1 MSSMSS
7 KLGRLFACVLIA
19 AFVTVEIRAQTA
31 DRTIKIGVLTDLNS
45 LFANASG
52 SGSVTAAQMAVE
64 DFRASYKGIDA
75 QVISADHQNKAD
87 IGSAIVRKWLEIDHV
102 DAIVDVPNSSVALAA
117 NEAVRGKHI
126 ALLASSTATSDL
138 TGPACS
144 PNVIQWT
151 FDTWSLANSTGKSI
165 VESGGDTWFFLTADF
180 TFGQALQRDTAA
192 VVTANGGKVLGAV
205 RHPMNTADFSS
216 FLIQAQASNAKV
228 IGLANSGGDTI
239 NSIKQSREFGITQ
252 KGQTLAALLF
262 FITDVHTVGLP
273 NAEGLLLTEA
283 FYWDLNEDTRTWS
296 RRFAARNGGR
306 MPTMNHAGVYSS
318 VLAYLRAVLATG
330 SDDGITVVN
339 AIKASKIADPLF
351 GTVVVR
357 ADGRA
362 VHDMY
367 LFQVKSETE
376 SQGPWDYYKVL
387 KRIPGQD
394 AFRGLD
400 KGGCP
405 LVKG

>member
-1 MSSMSS
+1 MPL
-7 KLGRLFACVLIA
+7 KLGPVLACVLIA
-19 AFVTVEIRAQTA
+19 VFVTVEIRAQTA
-31 DRTIKIGVLTDLNS
+31 DRMIKIGVLTDLNS

-64 DFRASYKGIDA
+64 DFRASYKGINA

-117 NEAVRGKHI
+117 NEVVRGKHI

-205 RHPMNTADFSS
+205 RHPLNTADFSS

-239 NSIKQSREFGITQ
+239 NSIKQAREFGITH

-262 FITDVHTVGLP
+262 FITDVHAIGLP

-318 VLAYLRAVLATG
+318 VLAYLRAALAAG

-367 LFQVKSETE
+367 LFQVKSATE
-376 SQGPWDYYKVL
+376 SQGLWDYYKVL
-387 KRIPGQD
+387 KRIQGQD

>member
-1 MSSMSS
+1 MPL
-7 KLGRLFACVLIA
+7 KLGPVLACVLIA
-19 AFVTVEIRAQTA
+19 VFVTVEIRAQTA
-31 DRTIKIGVLTDLNS
+31 DRMIKIGVLTDLNS

-64 DFRASYKGIDA
+64 DFRASYKGINA

-117 NEAVRGKHI
+117 NEVVRGKHI

-205 RHPMNTADFSS
+205 RHPLNTADFSS

-239 NSIKQSREFGITQ
+239 NSIKQAREFGITH

-262 FITDVHTVGLP
+262 FITDVHTIGLP

-318 VLAYLRAVLATG
+318 VLAYLRAALAAG

-367 LFQVKSETE
+367 LFQVKSATE
-376 SQGPWDYYKVL
+376 SQGLWDYYKVL
-387 KRIPGQD
+387 KRIQGQE

>member
-7 KLGRLFACVLIA
+7 KLGRLLACVLIA

-117 NEAVRGKHI
+117 NEVVRGKHI

-205 RHPMNTADFSS
+205 RHPLNTADFSS

-262 FITDVHTVGLP
+262 FITDVHTIGLP

-318 VLAYLRAVLATG
+318 VLAYLRAALAAG

-367 LFQVKSETE
+367 LFQVKSATE
-376 SQGPWDYYKVL
+376 LQGLWDYYKVL
-387 KRIPGQD
+387 KRIQGQD

>member
-1 MSSMSS
+1 MPL
-7 KLGRLFACVLIA
+7 KLGPVLACVLITV
-19 AFVTVEIRAQTA
+19 FVTVEIRAQTA
-31 DRTIKIGVLTDLNS
+31 DRMIKIGVLTDLNS

-64 DFRASYKGIDA
+64 DFRASHKGIDA

-117 NEAVRGKHI
+117 NEVVRGKHI

-165 VESGGDTWFFLTADF
+165 VESGGDTWFFLTSDF

-205 RHPMNTADFSS
+205 RHPLNTADFSS

-228 IGLANSGGDTI
+228 IGLANSGGDAI
-239 NSIKQSREFGITQ
+239 NSIKQAREFGTTQ

-273 NAEGLLLTEA
+273 MPKACCSQKHFIGIS
-283 FYWDLNEDTRTWS
+283 TRTPAPGADVL
-296 RRFAARNGGR
+296 RRE
-306 MPTMNHAGVYSS
+306 TAG
-318 VLAYLRAVLATG
+318 ACR
-330 SDDGITVVN
+330 
-339 AIKASKIADPLF
+339 P
-351 GTVVVR
+351 
-357 ADGRA
+357 
-362 VHDMY
+362 
-367 LFQVKSETE
+367 
-376 SQGPWDYYKVL
+376 
-387 KRIPGQD
+387 
-394 AFRGLD
+394 
-400 KGGCP
+400 
-405 LVKG
+405 

>member
-1 MSSMSS
+1 MSL
-7 KLGRLFACVLIA
+7 KLGRLLACVLIA
-19 AFVTVEIRAQTA
+19 AFVTVEIRAQAA
-31 DRTIKIGVLTDLNS
+31 DRMLTIGVLTDLNS

-52 SGSVTAAQMAVE
+52 NCSVMAAQMAVE
-64 DFRASYKGIDA
+64 DFRALYKGIDA
-75 QVISADHQNKAD
+75 KVIAADHQNKAD

-117 NEAVRGKHI
+117 NEVVRGKHI
-126 ALLASSTATSDL
+126 ALLASSTAASDL

-165 VESGGDTWFFLTADF
+165 VESGGDTWFFLTSDF

-205 RHPMNTADFSS
+205 RHPLNTADFSS

-239 NSIKQSREFGITQ
+239 NSIKQAKEFGITQ

-262 FITDVHTVGLP
+262 FITDVHAVGLL

-283 FYWDLNEDTRTWS
+283 FYWDLNEDTRGWS
-296 RRFAARNGGR
+296 ERFAARNGGR

-318 VLAYLRAVLATG
+318 VRAYLRAVLATG

-351 GTVVVR
+351 GTVTVR

-367 LFQVKSETE
+367 LFQVKSAAE
-376 SQGPWDYYKVL
+376 SKGPWDYYKVV

>member
-1 MSSMSS
+1 MPL
-7 KLGRLFACVLIA
+7 KLGPVLAGVLITV
-19 AFVTVEIRAQTA
+19 FVTVEIRAQTA
-31 DRTIKIGVLTDLNS
+31 DRMIKIGVLTDLNS

-64 DFRASYKGIDA
+64 DFRASHKGIDA

-117 NEAVRGKHI
+117 NEVVRGKHI

-165 VESGGDTWFFLTADF
+165 VESGGDTWFFLTSDF

-205 RHPMNTADFSS
+205 RHPLNTADFSS

-239 NSIKQSREFGITQ
+239 NSIKQAREFGTTQ

-318 VLAYLRAVLATG
+318 VLAYLRAILATG

-367 LFQVKSETE
+367 LFQVKSATE

-387 KRIPGQD
+387 KRIPGQG

>member
-1 MSSMSS
+1 MSRMSS
-7 KLGRLFACVLIA
+7 KLGRLLACVLIA

-52 SGSVTAAQMAVE
+52 SGSVTAAHMAVE

-87 IGSAIVRKWLEIDHV
+87 IGSTIVRKWLEIDHV
-102 DAIVDVPNSSVALAA
+102 DAIVDMPNSSVALAA
-117 NEAVRGKHI
+117 NEVVRGKHI

-165 VESGGDTWFFLTADF
+165 VESGGDTWFFLTSDF

-192 VVTANGGKVLGAV
+192 VITANGGKVLGAV
-205 RHPMNTADFSS
+205 RHPLNTADFSS
-216 FLIQAQASNAKV
+216 FLIQAQTSNAKV

-239 NSIKQSREFGITQ
+239 NSIKQAREFGITQ

-273 NAEGLLLTEA
+273 NAKGLLLTEA

-296 RRFAARNGGR
+296 RRFAARTGGR

-351 GTVVVR
+351 GTVMVR

-367 LFQVKSETE
+367 LFQVKSATE
-376 SQGPWDYYKVL
+376 LQGPWDYYKVL

>member
-1 MSSMSS
+1 MPL
-7 KLGRLFACVLIA
+7 KLGPVLACVLITV
-19 AFVTVEIRAQTA
+19 FVTVEIRAQTA
-31 DRTIKIGVLTDLNS
+31 DRMIKIGVLTDLNS

-64 DFRASYKGIDA
+64 DFRASHKGIDA

-117 NEAVRGKHI
+117 NEVVRGKHI

-165 VESGGDTWFFLTADF
+165 VESGGDTWFFLTSDF

-205 RHPMNTADFSS
+205 RHPLNTADFSS

-228 IGLANSGGDTI
+228 IGLANSGGDAI
-239 NSIKQSREFGITQ
+239 NSIKQAREFGTTQ

-318 VLAYLRAVLATG
+318 VLAYLRAILATG

-367 LFQVKSETE
+367 LFQVKAATE
-376 SQGPWDYYKVL
+376 SQGPWDY
-387 KRIPGQD
+387 
-394 AFRGLD
+394 
-400 KGGCP
+400 
-405 LVKG
+405 

>member
-1 MSSMSS
+1 MPL
-7 KLGRLFACVLIA
+7 KLGPVLACVLIA
-19 AFVTVEIRAQTA
+19 VFVTVEIRAQTA
-31 DRTIKIGVLTDLNS
+31 DRMIKIGVLTDLNS

-117 NEAVRGKHI
+117 NEVVRGKHI

-205 RHPMNTADFSS
+205 RHPLNTADFSS

-239 NSIKQSREFGITQ
+239 NSIKQAREFGITH

-283 FYWDLNEDTRTWS
+283 FYWDLNENTRTWS

-318 VLAYLRAVLATG
+318 VLAYLRAALAAG

-367 LFQVKSETE
+367 LFQVKSATE
-376 SQGPWDYYKVL
+376 LQGLWDYYKVL

>member
-1 MSSMSS
+1 MPL
-7 KLGRLFACVLIA
+7 KLGPVLACVLIA
-19 AFVTVEIRAQTA
+19 VFVTVEIRAQTA
-31 DRTIKIGVLTDLNS
+31 DRMIKIGVLTDLNS

>member
-1 MSSMSS
+1 MPL
-7 KLGRLFACVLIA
+7 KLGPVLACVLIA
-19 AFVTVEIRAQTA
+19 VFVTVEIRAQTA
-31 DRTIKIGVLTDLNS
+31 DRMIKIGVLTDLNS

-64 DFRASYKGIDA
+64 DFRASYKGINA

-117 NEAVRGKHI
+117 NEVVRGKHI

-205 RHPMNTADFSS
+205 RHPLNTADFSS

-239 NSIKQSREFGITQ
+239 NSIKQAREFGITH

-262 FITDVHTVGLP
+262 FITDVHTIGLP

-318 VLAYLRAVLATG
+318 VLAYLRAALAAG

-367 LFQVKSETE
+367 LFQVKSATE
-376 SQGPWDYYKVL
+376 SQGLWDYYKVL
-387 KRIPGQD
+387 KRIQGQD

>member
-1 MSSMSS
+1 M
-7 KLGRLFACVLIA
+7 KLGPVLACVLIA
-19 AFVTVEIRAQTA
+19 VFVTVEIRAQTA
-31 DRTIKIGVLTDLNS
+31 DRMIKIGVLTDLNS

-117 NEAVRGKHI
+117 NEVVRGKHI

-205 RHPMNTADFSS
+205 RHPLNTADFSS

-239 NSIKQSREFGITQ
+239 NSIKQAREFGITH

-318 VLAYLRAVLATG
+318 VLAYLRAALAAG

-367 LFQVKSETE
+367 LFQVKSATE
-376 SQGPWDYYKVL
+376 SQGLWDYYKVL

>member
-1 MSSMSS
+1 MPL
-7 KLGRLFACVLIA
+7 KLGPVLACVLIA
-19 AFVTVEIRAQTA
+19 VFVTVEIRAQTA
-31 DRTIKIGVLTDLNS
+31 DRMIKIGVLTDLNS

-117 NEAVRGKHI
+117 NEVVRGKHI

-205 RHPMNTADFSS
+205 RHPLNTADFSS

-239 NSIKQSREFGITQ
+239 NSIKQAREFGITH

-318 VLAYLRAVLATG
+318 VLAYLRAALAAG

-367 LFQVKSETE
+367 LFQVKSATE
-376 SQGPWDYYKVL
+376 SQGLWDYYKVL

>member
-1 MSSMSS
+1 MPL
-7 KLGRLFACVLIA
+7 KLGPVLACVLIA
-19 AFVTVEIRAQTA
+19 VFVTVEIRAQTA
-31 DRTIKIGVLTDLNS
+31 DRMIKIGVLTDLNS

-64 DFRASYKGIDA
+64 DFRASYKGINA

-117 NEAVRGKHI
+117 NEVVRGKHI

-205 RHPMNTADFSS
+205 RHPLNTADFSS

-239 NSIKQSREFGITQ
+239 NSIKQAREFGITH

-262 FITDVHTVGLP
+262 FITDVHTIGLP
-273 NAEGLLLTEA
+273 NAEGLLLTES

-318 VLAYLRAVLATG
+318 VLAYLRAALAAG

-367 LFQVKSETE
+367 LFQVKSATE
-376 SQGPWDYYKVL
+376 SQGLWDYYKVL
-387 KRIPGQD
+387 KRIQGQD

>member
-1 MSSMSS
+1 MPL
-7 KLGRLFACVLIA
+7 KLGPVLACVLIA
-19 AFVTVEIRAQTA
+19 VFVTVEIRAQTA
-31 DRTIKIGVLTDLNS
+31 DRMIKIGVLTDLNS

-117 NEAVRGKHI
+117 NEVVRGKHI

-205 RHPMNTADFSS
+205 RHPLNTADFSS

-239 NSIKQSREFGITQ
+239 NSIKQAREFGITH

-318 VLAYLRAVLATG
+318 VLAYLRAALAAG

-367 LFQVKSETE
+367 LFQVKSATE
-376 SQGPWDYYKVL
+376 LQGLWDYYKVL
-387 KRIPGQD
+387 KRIQGQD

>member
-1 MSSMSS
+1 MPL
-7 KLGRLFACVLIA
+7 KLGPVLACVLIA
-19 AFVTVEIRAQTA
+19 VFVTVEIRAQTA
-31 DRTIKIGVLTDLNS
+31 DRMIKIGVLTDLNS

-64 DFRASYKGIDA
+64 DFRASYKGINA

-117 NEAVRGKHI
+117 NEVVRGKHI

-205 RHPMNTADFSS
+205 RHPLNTADFSS

-239 NSIKQSREFGITQ
+239 NSIKQAREFGITH

-262 FITDVHTVGLP
+262 FITDVHAIGLP

-318 VLAYLRAVLATG
+318 VLAYLRAALAAG

-367 LFQVKSETE
+367 LFQVKSATE
-376 SQGPWDYYKVL
+376 LQGLWDYYKVL
-387 KRIPGQD
+387 KRIQGQD